1 MNLNTGGILFVI
13 ALMAATILV
22 VGDSFSLGEDYINDL
37 TMLGALAVIAITVF
51 VSLKYINQIKND
63 TATGE
68 LSDENWDG
76 IGEYKNEI
84 PSGWGIMYIITI
96 VWMMWYW
103 TIGYPTNAFSQIG
116 QWNEEV
122 LEYNAKFE
130 EKWKNPDAATLEAM
144 GQSLFL
150 VQCSPCHGVDAE
162 GIGGKA
168 QNLVTWGKEDSIVNT
183 ILNGASGM
191 GLAGGDMPPM
201 AQLTPAQ
208 AKAVAAYVVE
218 EFTPAATKYPNLVAE
233 GKELYNGMGTC
244 SGCHGV
250 DGNGVAGTFPA
261 LTDLTTAV
269 LANNGKKASIGIMP
283 SFSGRL
289 NETQMKALNSY
300 IYTLGE

>member
-1 MNLNTGGILFVI
+1 MNLNAAGLVFVVL
-13 ALMAATILV
+13 LMVATVIV
-22 VGDSFSLGEDYINDL
+22 AGDSFSLGEDYINDL
-37 TMLGALAVIAITVF
+37 TMLGALAVIGITVF
-51 VSLKYINQIKND
+51 VSIKYINQIKND

-68 LSDENWDG
+68 LADENWDG
-76 IGEYKNEI
+76 IGEYKNEV

-96 VWMMWYW
+96 VWMIWYW
-103 TIGYPTNAFSQIG
+103 TLGYPTNAFSQIG

-130 EKWKNPDAATLEAM
+130 DKWKNPDRATLNAM
-144 GQSLFL
+144 GESIFL

-168 QNLVTWGKEDSIVNT
+168 QNLVTWGKEESIVNT

-201 AQLTPAQ
+201 AQLSPEQ

-218 EFTPAATKYPNLVAE
+218 EFTAGSTKYPNLVAE

-250 DGNGVAGTFPA
+250 DGNGVAGTFPS
-261 LTDLTTAV
+261 LTDLTSAV
-269 LANNGKKASIGIMP
+269 LSNNGKKGKIGTMP
-283 SFSGRL
+283 SFKSL
-289 NETQMKALNSY
+289 NETQMKALNAY